1 MPAQTPHEMLTTELQ
16 AIMSA
21 EEQVSGALQQ
31 RLQDIQDAKVR
42 RLLEQRLKRGER
54 LMQQL
59 EEGLQEMDGGAA
71 GGQRRNE
78 AVEGLLRLFER
89 EFREVKNPLMKDA
102 VLIGN
107 VQKIEHYC
115 IAAWGTAKAFA
126 RLLGVQSV
134 VQAMER
140 AIEEGKRFDDELTEL
155 AEREVNPRMLEG
167 EQGQAV
173 GEQRSFAQSEADK
186 EADLKAREYRDKD
199 GNIHHHTRKWMEQHG
214 GGQQ

>member
-1 MPAQTPHEMLTTELQ
+1 MPAQSPQDMLITELF
-16 AIMSA
+16 AIRSA
-21 EEQVSGALQQ
+21 EEQVSRALQQ
-31 RLQDIQDAKVR
+31 HLDDVQNKQVR

-54 LMQQL
+54 LLQDL
-59 EEGLQEMDGGAA
+59 EKGLKEL
-71 GGQRRNE
+71 GGQGASQQRNE
-78 AVEGLLRLFER
+78 AVEGLIRLSER
-89 EFREVKNPLMKDA
+89 ELREAQNPLMKDA

-126 RLLGVQSV
+126 RLLGVQPV

-140 AIEEGKRFDDELTEL
+140 ATEEGKRFDDELTQI
-155 AEREVNPRMLEG
+155 AEREVNPAMLEG
-167 EQGQAV
+167 YQVE
-173 GEQRSFAQSEADK
+173 GEERSFVGSSDQAGR